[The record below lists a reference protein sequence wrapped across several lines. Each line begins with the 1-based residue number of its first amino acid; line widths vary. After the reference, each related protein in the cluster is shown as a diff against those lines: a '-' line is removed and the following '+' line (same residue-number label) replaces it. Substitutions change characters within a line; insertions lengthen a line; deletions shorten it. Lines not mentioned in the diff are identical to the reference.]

1 MDSTIYLAKLI
12 GPVMLALGLF
22 VAFNP
27 ARVSRMG
34 REVLASD
41 ALLLIAGVITL
52 PAGLAIV
59 LSHNIWVANWPVLI
73 TAMGWIMI
81 VAGLA
86 RILLP
91 GLMQSLGA
99 AMLEKPIV
107 TTIPGLLMA
116 AIGAFLCYQG
126 YFA

>member
-1 MDSTIYLAKLI
+1 MDSTMYLAKLI
-12 GPVMLALGLF
+12 GPVMLTLGLF
-22 VAFNP
+22 VVFNP
-27 ARVSRMG
+27 TRVSRMG

-59 LSHNIWVANWPVLI
+59 LSHNIWVAGWPVLI
-73 TAMGWIMI
+73 TVMGWIMI

-91 GLMQSLGA
+91 GLMQSIGA
-99 AMLEKPIV
+99 VMLEKPIV

-116 AIGAFLCYQG
+116 SIGAFFCYQG
-126 YFA
+126 YIA